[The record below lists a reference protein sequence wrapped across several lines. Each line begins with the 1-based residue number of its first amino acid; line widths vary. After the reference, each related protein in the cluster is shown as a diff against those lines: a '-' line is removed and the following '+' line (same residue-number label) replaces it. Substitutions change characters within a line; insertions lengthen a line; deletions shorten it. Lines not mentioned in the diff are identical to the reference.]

1 MWPIKKYIPLILCLS
16 FLVGQGKMNGFGL
29 GHFYENQGITNAG
42 NGLNSLVPGFQSN
55 VSLSNP
61 STWHHLKYTHL
72 SLSYSG
78 DENTI
83 SDLPL
88 LNRYSGLSYASWIVP
103 IKSKGSFGLTLVPY
117 ADQRITLTDTDTTS
131 FIAFD
136 DTLSLLKS
144 FDRSGGIMA
153 FKIGTSYLIRE
164 NLSVGLSVDMLFGSS
179 RQNESI
185 FFDGSSIIQTSRTRY
200 SGVLGEVFISL
211 ALQERINLF
220 ASIKQALRDLDGIY
234 TEKHLFDDA
243 NGNGYHDY
251 GNDFPLPDSVSAKN
265 EIRLTGIHKPKQFS
279 FGIQSKL
286 NKQTSISFELS
297 SIKDKGTISNYLT
310 LPLDKWIDHSND
322 FKLSLVRFPND
333 ISLDLLDKISFRTG
347 LMFKSHTLKSHTLA
361 LSNEIVSEV
370 GGSLGFGF
378 KFKAVGNQVDLNY
391 YIGNRKYSDGTFKRE
406 IIQQMQVGVS
416 LGDLWFVKRRQK

>member
-103 IKSKGSFGLTLVPY
+103 IKSKGSFGLALVPY
-117 ADQRITLTDTDTTS
+117 ADQRISLTDTDTTS

-153 FKIGTSYLIRE
+153 FKVGTSYLIRE
-164 NLSVGLSVDMLFGSS
+164 NFSIGLSVDMLFGSS

-220 ASIKQALRDLDGIY
+220 ASVKQALRDLDGIY

-279 FGIQSKL
+279 FGVQSRL

-297 SIKDKGTISNYLT
+297 SIKDKGTISDYLT
-310 LPLDKWIDHSND
+310 LPLDDWINHSND

-333 ISLDLLDKISFRTG
+333 ISLDLVDKISFRTG
-347 LMFKSHTLKSHTLA
+347 LMVKSHTLA
-361 LSNEIVSEV
+361 LSNAIVSEV

-391 YIGNRKYSDGTFKRE
+391 YLGKRKYPDSTFKTE

>member
-1 MWPIKKYIPLILCLS
+1 MWPIKKFIPLILCLS
-16 FLVGQGKMNGFGL
+16 LLVGQGTMNGFGL

-103 IKSKGSFGLTLVPY
+103 IKSKGSFGLALVPY
-117 ADQRITLTDTDTTS
+117 ADQRISLTDTDTTS

-136 DTLSLLKS
+136 DTLSLLNS
-144 FDRSGGIMA
+144 FERSGGIMA
-153 FKIGTSYLIRE
+153 FKVGTSYLIRE

-185 FFDGSSIIQTSRTRY
+185 FFVGSSIIQTSRTRY
-200 SGVLGEVFISL
+200 SGVLGEVFISW
-211 ALQERINLF
+211 ALQEKINLF
-220 ASIKQALRDLDGIY
+220 ASVKQTLRGLDGIY

-297 SIKDKGTISNYLT
+297 SIKDKGTISDYLT
-310 LPLDKWIDHSND
+310 LPLDDWINHSND

-333 ISLDLLDKISFRTG
+333 ISLDLVDKISFRTG
-347 LMFKSHTLKSHTLA
+347 LMVKSHTLA
-361 LSNEIVSEV
+361 LSNAIVSEV

-378 KFKAVGNQVDLNY
+378 KFKTVGNQVDLNY
-391 YIGNRKYSDGTFKRE
+391 YLGKRNYSDTFNAE
-406 IIQQMQVGVS
+406 IIQQMQVGIS
-416 LGDLWFVKRRQK
+416 LGDLWFVKRRQKK

>member
-1 MWPIKKYIPLILCLS
+1 L
-16 FLVGQGKMNGFGL
+16 
-29 GHFYENQGITNAG
+29 A
-42 NGLNSLVPGFQSN
+42 
-55 VSLSNP
+55 
-61 STWHHLKYTHL
+61 
-72 SLSYSG
+72 
-78 DENTI
+78 
-83 SDLPL
+83 
-88 LNRYSGLSYASWIVP
+88 
-103 IKSKGSFGLTLVPY
+103 LVPY
-117 ADQRITLTDTDTTS
+117 SDQRITLTDTDTTS

-136 DTLSLLKS
+136 DTLNLLNS

-153 FKIGTSYLIRE
+153 FKVGTSYLIRE

-211 ALQERINLF
+211 ALQEKINLF
-220 ASIKQALRDLDGIY
+220 ASVKQALRDLDGIY

-251 GNDFPLPDSVSAKN
+251 GNPLDFPLPDSVAGKD
-265 EIRLTGIHKPKQFS
+265 EIRLPGIHKPEQFS

-297 SIKDKGTISNYLT
+297 SIKDKGTISDYLT
-310 LPLDKWIDHSND
+310 LPLDDWINRSND
-322 FKLSLVRFPND
+322 FKLSLVRFPKD
-333 ISLDLLDKISFRTG
+333 ISLDLVDKISFRTG
-347 LMFKSHTLKSHTLA
+347 LMYKSHTLA
-361 LSNEIVSEV
+361 LSNAIVSEV

-391 YIGNRKYSDGTFKRE
+391 YLGKRKYPDSTFKTE

>member
-1 MWPIKKYIPLILCLS
+1 MCPIKKFIPLIFCLS
-16 FLVGQGKMNGFGL
+16 LLMGQGTMNGFGL
-29 GHFYENQGITNAG
+29 GHFYENQGITSAG
-42 NGLNSLVPGFQSN
+42 NGLNSLVPGFQSD

-103 IKSKGSFGLTLVPY
+103 IKSKGSFGLALVPY

-131 FIAFD
+131 FIAFE

-153 FKIGTSYLIRE
+153 FKVGTSYLFRE

-200 SGVLGEVFISL
+200 SGVLAEVFISL
-211 ALQERINLF
+211 AVQEKINLF
-220 ASIKQALRDLDGIY
+220 ASVKQTLRGLDGIY

-251 GNDFPLPDSVSAKN
+251 GNPLDFPLPDSVSAKN

-279 FGIQSKL
+279 FGVQSKL
-286 NKQTSISFELS
+286 NKQTSISFEFS
-297 SIKDKGTISNYLT
+297 TIKDKGTIPGSLT
-310 LPLDKWIDHSND
+310 LPINNWIDHSND

-333 ISLDLLDKISFRTG
+333 ISLDLVDKISFRTG
-347 LMFKSHTLKSHTLA
+347 LMYKSHTLA
-361 LSNEIVSEV
+361 LSNAIVSEV

-391 YIGNRKYSDGTFKRE
+391 YLGKRNYSDIFYKTE

-416 LGDLWFVKRRQK
+416 LGDIWFVKRRQK

>member
-1 MWPIKKYIPLILCLS
+1 MWPIKKFIPLILCLS
-16 FLVGQGKMNGFGL
+16 FLVGQGTMNGFGL
-29 GHFYENQGITNAG
+29 GHFYENQGITSAG
-42 NGLNSLVPGFQSN
+42 NGLNSLVPGFQSD

-83 SDLPL
+83 SGLPL

-103 IKSKGSFGLTLVPY
+103 IKSKGSFGLALVPY

-153 FKIGTSYLIRE
+153 FKVGTSYLFRE

-185 FFDGSSIIQTSRTRY
+185 FFDGSSIVQTSRTRY
-200 SGVLGEVFISL
+200 SGVLAEVFISL
-211 ALQERINLF
+211 ARQEKINLF
-220 ASIKQALRDLDGIY
+220 ASVKQTLRGLDGIY

-251 GNDFPLPDSVSAKN
+251 GNPLDFPLPDSVSAKN
-265 EIRLTGIHKPKQFS
+265 EIRLPGIHKPGQFS
-279 FGIQSKL
+279 LGVQSKL

-297 SIKDKGTISNYLT
+297 SIKDKGTISDYLT
-310 LPLDKWIDHSND
+310 LPLDDWIDHSND

-333 ISLDLLDKISFRTG
+333 ISLDLVDKISFRTG
-347 LMFKSHTLKSHTLA
+347 LMYKSHTLA
-361 LSNEIVSEV
+361 LSKAIVSEF

-391 YIGNRKYSDGTFKRE
+391 YLGKRNYSDIFYKTE

-416 LGDLWFVKRRQK
+416 LGDVWFVKRRQK

>member
-1 MWPIKKYIPLILCLS
+1 MWPIKKFIPLILCLS
-16 FLVGQGKMNGFGL
+16 LLVGQGTMNGFGL
-29 GHFYENQGITNAG
+29 GHYYENQGITNAG

-61 STWHHLKYTHL
+61 STWHHLKFTHL

-83 SDLPL
+83 SELPL

-103 IKSKGSFGLTLVPY
+103 IKSEGSFGLALVPY
-117 ADQRITLTDTDTTS
+117 ADQRITLTGTDTTS
-131 FIAFD
+131 FFAFD
-136 DTLSLLKS
+136 DTLKRVRS

-153 FKIGTSYLIRE
+153 FKVGTSYLIRE

-211 ALQERINLF
+211 ARQEKINLF
-220 ASIKQALRDLDGIY
+220 ASVKQTLRGLDGIY

-251 GNDFPLPDSVSAKN
+251 GNPLDFPLPDSVSAKN

-279 FGIQSKL
+279 FGVQSKL
-286 NKQTSISFELS
+286 NKQTSISFEFS
-297 SIKDKGTISNYLT
+297 TIKDKGTIDSSLT
-310 LPLDKWIDHSND
+310 LPINNWIDHSND

-333 ISLDLLDKISFRTG
+333 ISLDLVDKISFRTG
-347 LMFKSHTLKSHTLA
+347 LMYKSHTLA
-361 LSNEIVSEV
+361 PSNAIVSEV

-391 YIGNRKYSDGTFKRE
+391 YLGKRKYSDSTFKTE

>member
-1 MWPIKKYIPLILCLS
+1 MCPIKKFIPLIFCLS
-16 FLVGQGKMNGFGL
+16 LLVGQGTMNGFGL
-29 GHFYENQGITNAG
+29 GHFYENQGITSAG

-83 SDLPL
+83 SELPL

-103 IKSKGSFGLTLVPY
+103 IKSKGSFGLALVPY
-117 ADQRITLTDTDTTS
+117 ADQRITLTGTDTS

-136 DTLSLLKS
+136 DTLNLLNS

-153 FKIGTSYLIRE
+153 FKVGTSYLIRE

-211 ALQERINLF
+211 AHQEKINLF
-220 ASIKQALRDLDGIY
+220 ASVKQTLRGLDGIY

-251 GNDFPLPDSVSAKN
+251 GNPLDFPLPDSVSAKN

-279 FGIQSKL
+279 FGVQSKL
-286 NKQTSISFELS
+286 NKQTSISFEFS
-297 SIKDKGTISNYLT
+297 TIKDKGTIPGSLT
-310 LPLDKWIDHSND
+310 LPINNWIDNSND

-333 ISLDLLDKISFRTG
+333 ISLDLVDKISFRTG
-347 LMFKSHTLKSHTLA
+347 LMAKSHTLA
-361 LSNEIVSEV
+361 LSNAIVSEV

-391 YIGNRKYSDGTFKRE
+391 YLGKRNYSDIFYKTE

>member
-1 MWPIKKYIPLILCLS
+1 MWPIKKFIPLILCLS
-16 FLVGQGKMNGFGL
+16 LLVGQGTMNGFGL
-29 GHFYENQGITNAG
+29 GHYYENQGITNAG

-61 STWHHLKYTHL
+61 STWHHLKFTHL

-83 SDLPL
+83 SELPL

-103 IKSKGSFGLTLVPY
+103 IKSKGSFGLALVPY
-117 ADQRITLTDTDTTS
+117 ADQRITLTGTDTS

-136 DTLSLLKS
+136 DTLNLLNS

-153 FKIGTSYLIRE
+153 FKVGTSYLIRE

-211 ALQERINLF
+211 ARQEKINLF
-220 ASIKQALRDLDGIY
+220 ASVKQTLRGLDGIY

-251 GNDFPLPDSVSAKN
+251 GNPLDFPLPDSVSAKN

-279 FGIQSKL
+279 FGVQSKL
-286 NKQTSISFELS
+286 NKQTSISFEFS
-297 SIKDKGTISNYLT
+297 TIKDKGTIPASLT
-310 LPLDKWIDHSND
+310 LPINDWIDHSND

-333 ISLDLLDKISFRTG
+333 ISLDLVDKISIRTG
-347 LMFKSHTLKSHTLA
+347 LVYKSHTLNSKT
-361 LSNEIVSEV
+361 NVSEV

-391 YIGNRKYSDGTFKRE
+391 YLGKRNYSDIFYKTE

>member
-103 IKSKGSFGLTLVPY
+103 IKSKGSFGLALVPY
-117 ADQRITLTDTDTTS
+117 ADQRISLTDTDTTS

-153 FKIGTSYLIRE
+153 FKVGTSYLIRE
-164 NLSVGLSVDMLFGSS
+164 NFSIGLSVDMLFGSS

-220 ASIKQALRDLDGIY
+220 ASVKQALRDLDGIY

-279 FGIQSKL
+279 FGVQSKL

-297 SIKDKGTISNYLT
+297 SIKDKGTISDYLT
-310 LPLDKWIDHSND
+310 LPLDDWINHSND

-333 ISLDLLDKISFRTG
+333 ISLDLVDKISFRTG
-347 LMFKSHTLKSHTLA
+347 LMVKSHTLA
-361 LSNEIVSEV
+361 LSNAIVSEV

-391 YIGNRKYSDGTFKRE
+391 YLGKRKYPDSTFKTE

-416 LGDLWFVKRRQK
+416 LGDLWFVKRRQKK

>member
-83 SDLPL
+83 SGLPL

-103 IKSKGSFGLTLVPY
+103 IKSKGSFGLALVPY
-117 ADQRITLTDTDTTS
+117 ADQRISLTDTDTTS

-136 DTLSLLKS
+136 DTLSLLNS
-144 FDRSGGIMA
+144 FERSGGIMA
-153 FKIGTSYLIRE
+153 FKVGTSYLIRE

-185 FFDGSSIIQTSRTRY
+185 FFVGSSIIQTSRTRY
-200 SGVLGEVFISL
+200 SGVLGEVFISW
-211 ALQERINLF
+211 ALQEKINLF
-220 ASIKQALRDLDGIY
+220 ASVKQTLRGLDGIY

-279 FGIQSKL
+279 FGVQSKL
-286 NKQTSISFELS
+286 NKQTSISFEFS
-297 SIKDKGTISNYLT
+297 SIKDNDTIPASLT
-310 LPLDKWIDHSND
+310 LPINDWIDHSND

-333 ISLDLLDKISFRTG
+333 ISLNLVDKISIRTG
-347 LMFKSHTLKSHTLA
+347 LVYKSHTLNSKT
-361 LSNEIVSEV
+361 NVSEV

-378 KFKAVGNQVDLNY
+378 KFKTVGNQVDLNY
-391 YIGNRKYSDGTFKRE
+391 YLGKRNYSDTFNAE
-406 IIQQMQVGVS
+406 IIQQMQVGIS
-416 LGDLWFVKRRQK
+416 LGDLWFVKRRQKK

>member
-1 MWPIKKYIPLILCLS
+1 
-16 FLVGQGKMNGFGL
+16 MNGFGL
-29 GHFYENQGITNAG
+29 GHFYENQGITSAG

-83 SDLPL
+83 SELPL

-103 IKSKGSFGLTLVPY
+103 IKSKGSFGLALVPY
-117 ADQRITLTDTDTTS
+117 ADQRISLTDTDTTS

-153 FKIGTSYLIRE
+153 FKVGTSYLIRE
-164 NLSVGLSVDMLFGSS
+164 NFSIGLSVDMLFGSS

-220 ASIKQALRDLDGIY
+220 ASVKQALRDLDGIY

-279 FGIQSKL
+279 FGVQSKL
-286 NKQTSISFELS
+286 NKQTSISFEFS
-297 SIKDKGTISNYLT
+297 TIKDKGTIDSSLT
-310 LPLDKWIDHSND
+310 LPINNSIDHSND

-333 ISLDLLDKISFRTG
+333 ISLDLVDKISFRTG
-347 LMFKSHTLKSHTLA
+347 LMYKSHTLA
-361 LSNEIVSEV
+361 LSNAIVSEV

-378 KFKAVGNQVDLNY
+378 KFKTVGNQVDLNY
-391 YIGNRKYSDGTFKRE
+391 YLGKRNYSDTFNAE

-416 LGDLWFVKRRQK
+416 LGDLWFVKRRQKK

>member
-1 MWPIKKYIPLILCLS
+1 MCPIKKFIPLIFCLS
-16 FLVGQGKMNGFGL
+16 LLVGQGTMNGFGL

-103 IKSKGSFGLTLVPY
+103 IKSKGSFGLALVPY
-117 ADQRITLTDTDTTS
+117 ADQRITLTDTDTIS

-136 DTLSLLKS
+136 DTLNLLNS

-153 FKIGTSYLIRE
+153 FKLGTSYLIRE
-164 NLSVGLSVDMLFGSS
+164 NLSVGLSVDMLFGSY

-211 ALQERINLF
+211 AHQEKINLF
-220 ASIKQALRDLDGIY
+220 ASVKQTLRGLDGIY

-251 GNDFPLPDSVSAKN
+251 GNPLDFPLPDSVSAKN

-279 FGIQSKL
+279 FGVQSKL
-286 NKQTSISFELS
+286 NKQTSISFEFS
-297 SIKDKGTISNYLT
+297 TIKDKGTIPGSLT
-310 LPLDKWIDHSND
+310 LPINNWIDNSND

-333 ISLDLLDKISFRTG
+333 ISLDLVDKISFRTG
-347 LMFKSHTLKSHTLA
+347 LMYKSHTLA
-361 LSNEIVSEV
+361 LSNVIVSEV

-391 YIGNRKYSDGTFKRE
+391 YLGKRNYSDIFYKTE

>member
-1 MWPIKKYIPLILCLS
+1 MWPIKNFIPLILCLS
-16 FLVGQGKMNGFGL
+16 FLVGQGTMNGFGL
-29 GHFYENQGITNAG
+29 GHFYENQGITSAG

-103 IKSKGSFGLTLVPY
+103 IKSKGSFGLALVPY
-117 ADQRITLTDTDTTS
+117 ADQRITLTGTDTS

-136 DTLSLLKS
+136 DTLNLLNS

-153 FKIGTSYLIRE
+153 FKVGTSYLIRE

-200 SGVLGEVFISL
+200 SGVLAEVFISL
-211 ALQERINLF
+211 AVQEKINLF
-220 ASIKQALRDLDGIY
+220 ASVKQTLRGLDGIY

-251 GNDFPLPDSVSAKN
+251 GNPLDFPLPDSVSAKN
-265 EIRLTGIHKPKQFS
+265 EIRLPGIHKPEQFS

-297 SIKDKGTISNYLT
+297 SVKDKGTISDYLT
-310 LPLDKWIDHSND
+310 LPLDDWIDHSND

-347 LMFKSHTLKSHTLA
+347 LMFKSHTLA

>member
-1 MWPIKKYIPLILCLS
+1 MCPIKKFIPLIFCLS
-16 FLVGQGKMNGFGL
+16 LLVGQGKMNGFGL
-29 GHFYENQGITNAG
+29 GHFYENQGITSAG

-83 SDLPL
+83 SELPL

-103 IKSKGSFGLTLVPY
+103 IKSKGSFGLALVPY

-131 FIAFD
+131 FFAFD
-136 DTLSLLKS
+136 DTLKQVRS

-153 FKIGTSYLIRE
+153 FKVGTSYLIRE

-211 ALQERINLF
+211 ARQEKINLF
-220 ASIKQALRDLDGIY
+220 ASVKQTLRGLDGIY

-243 NGNGYHDY
+243 NSNGYHDY
-251 GNDFPLPDSVSAKN
+251 GNPIDFPLPDSVSAKN

-279 FGIQSKL
+279 FGVQSKL
-286 NKQTSISFELS
+286 NKQTSISFEFS
-297 SIKDKGTISNYLT
+297 TIKDKGTISDYLT
-310 LPLDKWIDHSND
+310 LPLDDLINRSND

-333 ISLDLLDKISFRTG
+333 ISLDLVDKISFRTG
-347 LMFKSHTLKSHTLA
+347 LMYKSHTLHSKT
-361 LSNEIVSEV
+361 NVTEV

-391 YIGNRKYSDGTFKRE
+391 YIGNRKYSDITFKTE

>member
-83 SDLPL
+83 SELPL

-103 IKSKGSFGLTLVPY
+103 IKSKGSFGLALVPY
-117 ADQRITLTDTDTTS
+117 ADQRISLTDTDTTS

-153 FKIGTSYLIRE
+153 FKVGTSYLIRE
-164 NLSVGLSVDMLFGSS
+164 NFSIGLSVDMLFGSS

-220 ASIKQALRDLDGIY
+220 ASVKQALRDLDGIY

-251 GNDFPLPDSVSAKN
+251 GNDFPLPDSVFAKN

-279 FGIQSKL
+279 FGVQSKL
-286 NKQTSISFELS
+286 NKQTSISFEFS
-297 SIKDKGTISNYLT
+297 TIKDKGTIDSSLT
-310 LPLDKWIDHSND
+310 LPINNSIDHSND

-333 ISLDLLDKISFRTG
+333 ISLNLVDKISIRTG
-347 LMFKSHTLKSHTLA
+347 LVYKSHTLNSKT
-361 LSNEIVSEV
+361 NVSEV

-378 KFKAVGNQVDLNY
+378 KFKTVGNQVDLNY
-391 YIGNRKYSDGTFKRE
+391 YLGKRNYSDTFNAE

-416 LGDLWFVKRRQK
+416 LGDLWFVKRRQKK

>member
-1 MWPIKKYIPLILCLS
+1 MCPIKKFIPLIFCLS
-16 FLVGQGKMNGFGL
+16 LLVGQGTMNGFGL
-29 GHFYENQGITNAG
+29 GHFYENQGITSAG

-103 IKSKGSFGLTLVPY
+103 IKSKGSFGLALVPY
-117 ADQRITLTDTDTTS
+117 ADQRITLTGTDTS

-136 DTLSLLKS
+136 DTLSLLNS

-153 FKIGTSYLIRE
+153 FKVGTSYLIRE

-211 ALQERINLF
+211 AHQEKINLF
-220 ASIKQALRDLDGIY
+220 ASVKQTLRGLDGIY

-251 GNDFPLPDSVSAKN
+251 GNPLDFPLPDSVSAKN
-265 EIRLTGIHKPKQFS
+265 EIRLTGIHKPEQFS

-286 NKQTSISFELS
+286 NKQTSISFEFS
-297 SIKDKGTISNYLT
+297 TIKDKGTIPGSLT
-310 LPLDKWIDHSND
+310 LPINNWIDHSND

-333 ISLDLLDKISFRTG
+333 ISLDLVDKISFRTG
-347 LMFKSHTLKSHTLA
+347 LMSKSHTLA
-361 LSNEIVSEV
+361 LSNAIVSEV

-391 YIGNRKYSDGTFKRE
+391 YLGKRKYPDSTFKTE

>member
-83 SDLPL
+83 SELPL

-103 IKSKGSFGLTLVPY
+103 IKSKGSFGLALVPY
-117 ADQRITLTDTDTTS
+117 ADQRISLTDTDTTS

-153 FKIGTSYLIRE
+153 FKVGTSYLIRE
-164 NLSVGLSVDMLFGSS
+164 NFSIGLSVDMLFGSS

-220 ASIKQALRDLDGIY
+220 ASVKQALRDLDGIY

-279 FGIQSKL
+279 FGVQSKL
-286 NKQTSISFELS
+286 NKQTSISFEFS
-297 SIKDKGTISNYLT
+297 TIKDKGTIDSSLT
-310 LPLDKWIDHSND
+310 LPINNSIDHSND

-333 ISLDLLDKISFRTG
+333 ISLDLVDKISFRTG
-347 LMFKSHTLKSHTLA
+347 LMYKSHTLA
-361 LSNEIVSEV
+361 LSNAIVSEV

-378 KFKAVGNQVDLNY
+378 KFKTVGNQVDLNY
-391 YIGNRKYSDGTFKRE
+391 YLGKRNYSDTFNAE

-416 LGDLWFVKRRQK
+416 LGDLWFVKRRQKK

>member
-1 MWPIKKYIPLILCLS
+1 MWPIKKFIPLILCLS
-16 FLVGQGKMNGFGL
+16 LLVGQGTMNGFGL
-29 GHFYENQGITNAG
+29 GHYYENQGITNAG

-61 STWHHLKYTHL
+61 STWHHLKFTHL

-88 LNRYSGLSYASWIVP
+88 LNRYSGLSYASWIIP
-103 IKSKGSFGLTLVPY
+103 IKSKGSFGLALVPY
-117 ADQRITLTDTDTTS
+117 ADQRITLTGTDTS

-136 DTLSLLKS
+136 DTLNLLNS

-153 FKIGTSYLIRE
+153 FKVGTSYLTRK

-200 SGVLGEVFISL
+200 SGVLGEVFISFV
-211 ALQERINLF
+211 LQEKINIF
-220 ASIKQALRDLDGIY
+220 ASVKQTLRDLDGIY

-251 GNDFPLPDSVSAKN
+251 GNPLDFPLPDSVSSKD
-265 EIRLTGIHKPKQFS
+265 EIRLPGIHKPEQFS

-297 SIKDKGTISNYLT
+297 SIKDKGTISDYLT
-310 LPLDKWIDHSND
+310 LPLDDWINRSND

-333 ISLDLLDKISFRTG
+333 ISLDLVDKISFRTG
-347 LMFKSHTLKSHTLA
+347 LMAKSHTLA
-361 LSNEIVSEV
+361 LSNAIVSEV

-391 YIGNRKYSDGTFKRE
+391 YLGKRKYPDSTFKTE

>member
-1 MWPIKKYIPLILCLS
+1 MCPIKKIIPLIFCLS
-16 FLVGQGKMNGFGL
+16 LLVGQGTMNGFGL
-29 GHFYENQGITNAG
+29 GHFYENQGITSAG
-42 NGLNSLVPGFQSN
+42 NGLNSLVPGFQSD

-103 IKSKGSFGLTLVPY
+103 IKSKGSFGLALVPY

-131 FIAFD
+131 FIAFE

-153 FKIGTSYLIRE
+153 FKVGTSYLFRE

-200 SGVLGEVFISL
+200 SGVLAEVFISL
-211 ALQERINLF
+211 AVQEKINLF
-220 ASIKQALRDLDGIY
+220 ASVKQTLRGLDGIY

-251 GNDFPLPDSVSAKN
+251 GNPLDFPLPDSVSAKN
-265 EIRLTGIHKPKQFS
+265 EIRLPGIHKPEQFS

-297 SIKDKGTISNYLT
+297 SVKDKGTISDYLT
-310 LPLDKWIDHSND
+310 LPLDDWIDHSND

-347 LMFKSHTLKSHTLA
+347 LMFKSHTLA

>member
-1 MWPIKKYIPLILCLS
+1 MWPIKKFIPLILCLS
-16 FLVGQGKMNGFGL
+16 LLVGQGTMNGFGL
-29 GHFYENQGITNAG
+29 GHYYENQGITNAG

-103 IKSKGSFGLTLVPY
+103 IKSKGSFGLALVPY
-117 ADQRITLTDTDTTS
+117 ADQRITLTGTDTS

-136 DTLSLLKS
+136 DTLNLLNS

-153 FKIGTSYLIRE
+153 FKVGTSYLTRN

-211 ALQERINLF
+211 ARQEKINLF
-220 ASIKQALRDLDGIY
+220 ASVKQTLRGLDGIY

-243 NGNGYHDY
+243 NRNGYHDY
-251 GNDFPLPDSVSAKN
+251 GNPLDFPLPDSVFAKN

-279 FGIQSKL
+279 FGVQSKL

-297 SIKDKGTISNYLT
+297 STKDKGTISDSLT
-310 LPLDKWIDHSND
+310 LPLDDWIDHSND

-333 ISLDLLDKISFRTG
+333 ISLDLVDKISFRTG
-347 LMFKSHTLKSHTLA
+347 LMYKSHTLA
-361 LSNEIVSEV
+361 PSNAIVSEV

-391 YIGNRKYSDGTFKRE
+391 YLGKRNYSDIFYKTE

>member
-1 MWPIKKYIPLILCLS
+1 MCPIKKFIPLIFCLS
-16 FLVGQGKMNGFGL
+16 LLVGQGTMNGFGL
-29 GHFYENQGITNAG
+29 GHFYENQGTTSAG

-103 IKSKGSFGLTLVPY
+103 IKSKGSFGLALVPY
-117 ADQRITLTDTDTTS
+117 ADQRITLTGTDTS

-136 DTLSLLKS
+136 DTLNLLNS

-153 FKIGTSYLIRE
+153 FKVGTSYLTRK
-164 NLSVGLSVDMLFGSS
+164 NLSVGLSLDMLFGSS

-200 SGVLGEVFISL
+200 SGVLGEVFISFV
-211 ALQERINLF
+211 LQEKINFF
-220 ASIKQALRDLDGIY
+220 ASVKQTLRDLDGIY

-251 GNDFPLPDSVSAKN
+251 GNPLDFPLPDSVSSKD
-265 EIRLTGIHKPKQFS
+265 EIRLPGIHKPEQFS

-297 SIKDKGTISNYLT
+297 SIKDKGTISDYLTYLT
-310 LPLDKWIDHSND
+310 LPLDDWINRSND

-333 ISLDLLDKISFRTG
+333 ISLGLVDKISFRTG
-347 LMFKSHTLKSHTLA
+347 LMYKSHTLHSKT
-361 LSNEIVSEV
+361 IVSEV

-391 YIGNRKYSDGTFKRE
+391 YLGNRKYSDNYFKTE

>member
-1 MWPIKKYIPLILCLS
+1 MWPIKKIIPLILCLS
-16 FLVGQGKMNGFGL
+16 FLVGQGTMNGFGL
-29 GHFYENQGITNAG
+29 GHFYENQGITSAG

-78 DENTI
+78 DENSI

-103 IKSKGSFGLTLVPY
+103 IKSKGSFGLALVPY

-153 FKIGTSYLIRE
+153 FKVGTSYLIRE

-220 ASIKQALRDLDGIY
+220 ASVKQALRDLDGIY

-279 FGIQSKL
+279 FGVQSKF
-286 NKQTSISFELS
+286 NKQTSISFELC
-297 SIKDKGTISNYLT
+297 SIKDNGTIPASLT
-310 LPLDKWIDHSND
+310 LPINDWIDHSND
-322 FKLSLVRFPND
+322 FKLSLVRFPKDN
-333 ISLDLLDKISFRTG
+333 SLDLVDKISVRTG
-347 LMFKSHTLKSHTLA
+347 LMYKSHTLHSKT
-361 LSNEIVSEV
+361 IVSEV

-391 YIGNRKYSDGTFKRE
+391 YLGNRKYSDKTE
-406 IIQQMQVGVS
+406 IIQQMQVGIS
-416 LGDLWFVKRRQK
+416 LGDLWFVKRRQKK

>member
-1 MWPIKKYIPLILCLS
+1 MCMCPIKKFIPLILCLS
-16 FLVGQGKMNGFGL
+16 LLVGQGTMNGFGL
-29 GHFYENQGITNAG
+29 GHFYENQGITSAG

-83 SDLPL
+83 SELPL

-103 IKSKGSFGLTLVPY
+103 IKSKGSFGLALVPY
-117 ADQRITLTDTDTTS
+117 ADQRISLTDTDTTS

-153 FKIGTSYLIRE
+153 FKVGTSYLIRE
-164 NLSVGLSVDMLFGSS
+164 NFSIGLSVDMLFGSS

-220 ASIKQALRDLDGIY
+220 ASVKQTLRGLDGIY

-279 FGIQSKL
+279 FGVQSKL
-286 NKQTSISFELS
+286 NKQTSISFEFS
-297 SIKDKGTISNYLT
+297 TIKDKGTIDSSLT
-310 LPLDKWIDHSND
+310 LPINNSIDHSND

-333 ISLDLLDKISFRTG
+333 ISLDLVDKISFRTG
-347 LMFKSHTLKSHTLA
+347 LMYKSHTLA
-361 LSNEIVSEV
+361 LSNAIVSEV

-378 KFKAVGNQVDLNY
+378 KFKTVGNQVDLNY
-391 YIGNRKYSDGTFKRE
+391 YLGKRNYSDTFNAE

-416 LGDLWFVKRRQK
+416 LGDLWFVKRRQKK

>member
-1 MWPIKKYIPLILCLS
+1 MWPIKKFIPLILCLS
-16 FLVGQGKMNGFGL
+16 LLMGQGTMNGFGL
-29 GHFYENQGITNAG
+29 GHFYENQGITSAG
-42 NGLNSLVPGFQSN
+42 NGLNSLVPGFQSD

-103 IKSKGSFGLTLVPY
+103 IKSKGSFGLALVPY

-153 FKIGTSYLIRE
+153 FKVGTSYLFRE

-200 SGVLGEVFISL
+200 SGVLAEVFISL
-211 ALQERINLF
+211 AVQEKINLF
-220 ASIKQALRDLDGIY
+220 ASVKQTLRGLDGIY

-251 GNDFPLPDSVSAKN
+251 VYPKEDFPVPDSVSAKN
-265 EIRLTGIHKPKQFS
+265 EIRLPGIHKPEQFS

-297 SIKDKGTISNYLT
+297 SVKDKGTISDYLT
-310 LPLDKWIDHSND
+310 LPLDDWIDHSND

-347 LMFKSHTLKSHTLA
+347 LMFKSHTLA

>member
-1 MWPIKKYIPLILCLS
+1 MWPIKKFIPLIICLS
-16 FLVGQGKMNGFGL
+16 LLVGQGTMNGFGL
-29 GHFYENQGITNAG
+29 GHFYENQGITSAG

-78 DENTI
+78 DENSI

-103 IKSKGSFGLTLVPY
+103 IKSKGSFGLALVPY

-136 DTLSLLKS
+136 DTLNLLKS

-153 FKIGTSYLIRE
+153 FKVGTSYLIRE

-220 ASIKQALRDLDGIY
+220 ASVKQALRDLDGIY

-279 FGIQSKL
+279 FGVQSKF
-286 NKQTSISFELS
+286 NKQTSISFELC
-297 SIKDKGTISNYLT
+297 SIKDNGTIPASLT
-310 LPLDKWIDHSND
+310 LPINDWIDHSND
-322 FKLSLVRFPND
+322 FKLSLVRFPKDN
-333 ISLDLLDKISFRTG
+333 SLDLVDKISVRTG
-347 LMFKSHTLKSHTLA
+347 LMYKSHTLHSKT
-361 LSNEIVSEV
+361 IVSEV

-391 YIGNRKYSDGTFKRE
+391 YLGNRKYSDKTE
-406 IIQQMQVGVS
+406 IIQQMQVGIS
-416 LGDLWFVKRRQK
+416 LGDLWFVKRRQKK

>member
-1 MWPIKKYIPLILCLS
+1 MCPIKKFIPLIFCLS
-16 FLVGQGKMNGFGL
+16 LLVGQGTMNGFGL
-29 GHFYENQGITNAG
+29 GHFYENQGITSAG

-83 SDLPL
+83 SELPL

-103 IKSKGSFGLTLVPY
+103 IKSKGSFGLALVPY

-211 ALQERINLF
+211 AHQEKINLF
-220 ASIKQALRDLDGIY
+220 ASVKQTLRGLDGIY

-251 GNDFPLPDSVSAKN
+251 GNPLDFPLPDSVSAKN

-279 FGIQSKL
+279 FGVQSKL
-286 NKQTSISFELS
+286 NKQTSISFEFS
-297 SIKDKGTISNYLT
+297 TIKDKGTIPGSLT
-310 LPLDKWIDHSND
+310 LPINNWIEHSND

-333 ISLDLLDKISFRTG
+333 ISLDLVDKISFRTG
-347 LMFKSHTLKSHTLA
+347 LMAKSHTLA
-361 LSNEIVSEV
+361 LSNAIVSEV

-391 YIGNRKYSDGTFKRE
+391 YLGKRNYSDIFYKTE

>member
-1 MWPIKKYIPLILCLS
+1 MWPIKKFIPLILCLS
-16 FLVGQGKMNGFGL
+16 LLMGQGTMNGFGL
-29 GHFYENQGITNAG
+29 GHFYENQGITSAG

-103 IKSKGSFGLTLVPY
+103 IKSKGSFGLALVPY
-117 ADQRITLTDTDTTS
+117 ADQRITLTGTDTS

-136 DTLSLLKS
+136 DTLNLLNS

-153 FKIGTSYLIRE
+153 FKVGTSYLTRN

-200 SGVLGEVFISL
+200 SGVLGEVFISFV
-211 ALQERINLF
+211 LQEKINFF
-220 ASIKQALRDLDGIY
+220 ASVKQTLRDLDGIY

-251 GNDFPLPDSVSAKN
+251 GNDFPLPDSVSSKD
-265 EIRLTGIHKPKQFS
+265 EIRLPGIHKPEQFS

-297 SIKDKGTISNYLT
+297 SIKDKGTISDYLT
-310 LPLDKWIDHSND
+310 LPLDDWINRSND

-333 ISLDLLDKISFRTG
+333 ISLDLVDKISFRTG
-347 LMFKSHTLKSHTLA
+347 LMAKSHTLA
-361 LSNEIVSEV
+361 LSNAIVSEV

-391 YIGNRKYSDGTFKRE
+391 YLGKRKYPDSTFKTE

>member
-1 MWPIKKYIPLILCLS
+1 MWPIKKFIPLILFLS
-16 FLVGQGKMNGFGL
+16 LLVGQGTMNGFGL
-29 GHFYENQGITNAG
+29 GHFYENQGITSAG

-83 SDLPL
+83 SELPL

-103 IKSKGSFGLTLVPY
+103 IKSKGSFGLALVPY

-153 FKIGTSYLIRE
+153 FKVGTSYLIRE
-164 NLSVGLSVDMLFGSS
+164 NFSIGLSVDMLFGSS

-220 ASIKQALRDLDGIY
+220 ASVKQALRDLDGIY

-279 FGIQSKL
+279 FGVQSKL
-286 NKQTSISFELS
+286 NKQTSISFEFS
-297 SIKDKGTISNYLT
+297 TIKDKGTIDSSLT
-310 LPLDKWIDHSND
+310 LPINNSIDHSND

-333 ISLDLLDKISFRTG
+333 ISLDLVDKISFRTG
-347 LMFKSHTLKSHTLA
+347 LMYKSHTLA
-361 LSNEIVSEV
+361 LSNAIVSEV

-378 KFKAVGNQVDLNY
+378 KFKTVGNQVDLNY
-391 YIGNRKYSDGTFKRE
+391 YLGKRNYSDTFNAE

-416 LGDLWFVKRRQK
+416 LGDLWFVKRRQKK

>member
-1 MWPIKKYIPLILCLS
+1 M
-16 FLVGQGKMNGFGL
+16 
-29 GHFYENQGITNAG
+29 
-42 NGLNSLVPGFQSN
+42 
-55 VSLSNP
+55 
-61 STWHHLKYTHL
+61 

-103 IKSKGSFGLTLVPY
+103 IKSKGSFGLALVPY

-153 FKIGTSYLIRE
+153 FKVGTSYLFRE

-200 SGVLGEVFISL
+200 SGVLAEVFISL
-211 ALQERINLF
+211 AVQEKINLF
-220 ASIKQALRDLDGIY
+220 ASVKQTLRGLDGIY

-251 GNDFPLPDSVSAKN
+251 GNPLDFPLPDSVSAKN
-265 EIRLTGIHKPKQFS
+265 EIRLPGIHKPGQFS
-279 FGIQSKL
+279 LGVQSKL

-297 SIKDKGTISNYLT
+297 SIKDKGTISDYLT
-310 LPLDKWIDHSND
+310 LPLDDWIDHSND

-333 ISLDLLDKISFRTG
+333 ISLDLVDKISFRTG
-347 LMFKSHTLKSHTLA
+347 LMYKSHTLA
-361 LSNEIVSEV
+361 LSKAIVSEF

-391 YIGNRKYSDGTFKRE
+391 YLGKRNYSDIFYKTE

-416 LGDLWFVKRRQK
+416 LGDVWFVKRRQK

>member
-1 MWPIKKYIPLILCLS
+1 MCPIKKFIPLILCLS
-16 FLVGQGKMNGFGL
+16 LLVGQGTMNGFGL
-29 GHFYENQGITNAG
+29 GHFYENQGITSAG

-83 SDLPL
+83 SELPL

-103 IKSKGSFGLTLVPY
+103 IKSKGSFGLALVPY
-117 ADQRITLTDTDTTS
+117 ADQRISLTDTDTTS

-153 FKIGTSYLIRE
+153 FKVGTSYLIRE
-164 NLSVGLSVDMLFGSS
+164 NFSIGLSVDMLFGSS

-220 ASIKQALRDLDGIY
+220 ASVKQALRDLDGIY

-279 FGIQSKL
+279 FGVQSKL
-286 NKQTSISFELS
+286 NKQTSISFEFS
-297 SIKDKGTISNYLT
+297 TIKDKGTIDSSLT
-310 LPLDKWIDHSND
+310 LPINNSIDHSND

-333 ISLDLLDKISFRTG
+333 ISLDLVDKISFRTG
-347 LMFKSHTLKSHTLA
+347 LMYKSHTLA
-361 LSNEIVSEV
+361 LSNAIVSEV

-378 KFKAVGNQVDLNY
+378 KFKTVGNQVDLNY
-391 YIGNRKYSDGTFKRE
+391 YLGKRNYSDTFNAE

-416 LGDLWFVKRRQK
+416 LGDLWFVKRRQKK

>member
-1 MWPIKKYIPLILCLS
+1 MCPIKKIIPLIFCLS
-16 FLVGQGKMNGFGL
+16 LLVGQGTMNGFGL
-29 GHFYENQGITNAG
+29 GHFYENQGITSAG
-42 NGLNSLVPGFQSN
+42 NGLNSLVPGFQSD

-103 IKSKGSFGLTLVPY
+103 IKSKGSFGLALVPY

-153 FKIGTSYLIRE
+153 FKVGTSYLFRE

-200 SGVLGEVFISL
+200 SGVLAEVFISL
-211 ALQERINLF
+211 AVQEKINLF
-220 ASIKQALRDLDGIY
+220 ASVKQTLRGLDGIY

-251 GNDFPLPDSVSAKN
+251 GNPLDFPVPDSVSAKN
-265 EIRLTGIHKPKQFS
+265 EIRLPGIHKPEQFS

-297 SIKDKGTISNYLT
+297 SVKDKGTISDYLT
-310 LPLDKWIDHSND
+310 LPLDDWIDHSND

-347 LMFKSHTLKSHTLA
+347 LMFKSHTLA

>member
-1 MWPIKKYIPLILCLS
+1 MWPIKKFIPLILCLS
-16 FLVGQGKMNGFGL
+16 LLMGQGTMNGFGL
-29 GHFYENQGITNAG
+29 GHFYENQGITSAG
-42 NGLNSLVPGFQSN
+42 NGLNSLVPGFQSD

-61 STWHHLKYTHL
+61 STWHHLKFTHL

-103 IKSKGSFGLTLVPY
+103 IKSKGSFGLALVPY

-131 FIAFD
+131 FIAFE

-153 FKIGTSYLIRE
+153 FKVGTSYLFRE

-200 SGVLGEVFISL
+200 SGVLAEVFISL
-211 ALQERINLF
+211 ARQEKINLF
-220 ASIKQALRDLDGIY
+220 ASVKQTLRGLDGIY

-251 GNDFPLPDSVSAKN
+251 GNPLDFPLPDSVSAKN
-265 EIRLTGIHKPKQFS
+265 EIRLPGIHKPEQFL

-297 SIKDKGTISNYLT
+297 SIKDKGTISDYFT
-310 LPLDKWIDHSND
+310 LPLDDWIDNSND

-333 ISLDLLDKISFRTG
+333 ISLDLVDKISFRTG
-347 LMFKSHTLKSHTLA
+347 LMFKSHTLA

-391 YIGNRKYSDGTFKRE
+391 YIGNRKYSDGTFKSE
-406 IIQQMQVGVS
+406 IIQQMQFGVS